1 MGLFD
6 RIIVKQPLPLPL
18 AVVDVL
24 PNVYEKEFQTKD
36 LENFLVD
43 YILEDDKLFEVKVQ
57 REWQDDDDAFLK
69 GHFKVVSEEIVASH
83 FYGAV
88 NFYCYERLH
97 TGENQG
103 LDISLDYLAK
113 FNDGVLVDL
122 SLLGFEI
129 EDASKDILATKQ
141 FYRDLEMKRNKWYNK
156 YIFLTRPVTFIR
168 RKIIRFFGHIHSLT
182 GKLHTFVIRHL

>member
-69 GHFKVVSEEIVASH
+69 GHF
-83 FYGAV
+83 
-88 NFYCYERLH
+88 
-97 TGENQG
+97 T
-103 LDISLDYLAK
+103 
-113 FNDGVLVDL
+113 
-122 SLLGFEI
+122 
-129 EDASKDILATKQ
+129 
-141 FYRDLEMKRNKWYNK
+141 
-156 YIFLTRPVTFIR
+156 
-168 RKIIRFFGHIHSLT
+168 
-182 GKLHTFVIRHL
+182 